1 MIIER
6 VKKGGKKGIKKEFK
20 RRERRLNINVIHVNV
35 EGDRRG
41 RRGIKF
47 RGEKMIGKKNK

>member
-1 MIIER
+1 MSVCLSLKE
-6 VKKGGKKGIKKEFK
+6 EFK
-20 RRERRLNINVIHVNV
+20 RRERRLNINIIHVNG

-47 RGEKMIGKKNK
+47 RGEKIIGKKNK